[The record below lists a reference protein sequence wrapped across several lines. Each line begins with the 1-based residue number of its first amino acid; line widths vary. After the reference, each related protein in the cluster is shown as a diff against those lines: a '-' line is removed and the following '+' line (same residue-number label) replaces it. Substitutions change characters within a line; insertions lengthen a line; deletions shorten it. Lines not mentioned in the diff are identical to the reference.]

1 MAADQLDNRLWHN
14 IVILTGAGISAESG
28 LGTFR
33 GAGGLWEQQ
42 RVEDVA
48 TPEAF
53 ARDPELVYRFYNA
66 RREHLC
72 SGEVHPNAA
81 HTALAELER
90 AFAGSLALVTQNVDD
105 LHERGGSSRLY
116 HMHGEL
122 MKMRCQRTG
131 AIYDAPAYFDAQD
144 TCECCQEQG
153 QLRPHVVWFGEMPLY
168 MDEIYALLEDCDLFV
183 AIGTSGNVYPAAGFV
198 QVARQ
203 AGATTLEI
211 NPEITEGSSLF
222 EYQWRGPA
230 TEQVPRLQALLALQH

>member
-72 SGEVHPNAA
+72 SGEVQPNTA
-81 HTALAELER
+81 HAALAELEQ
-90 AFAGSLALVTQNVDD
+90 AFAGNLTIVTQNVDD
-105 LHERGGSSRLY
+105 LHERGGSRRLY

-122 MKMRCQRTG
+122 MKMRCQRSG
-131 AIYDAPAYFDAQD
+131 AIYDAPAYFDAED
-144 TCECCQEQG
+144 TCECCGQQG
-153 QLRPHVVWFGEMPLY
+153 QLRPHVVWFGEMPLE
-168 MDEIYALLEDCDLFV
+168 MDAIYSALEACHLFLS
-183 AIGTSGNVYPAAGFV
+183 IGTSGNVYPAAGFV
-198 QVARQ
+198 AHVRRFTTAHTMEINMEPS
-203 AGATTLEI
+203 AGAT
-211 NPEITEGSSLF
+211 
-222 EYQWRGPA
+222 
-230 TEQVPRLQALLALQH
+230 